1 MKNNKGIKYKICA
14 ATFALCLSV
23 FLVIPCVAQG
33 SNVVTPDFLQNYFS
47 FIPVYQENQDIN
59 ADKPT
64 LLMSG
69 RSINNLAFLR
79 CGSVRRSDPI

>member
-33 SNVVTPDFLQNYFS
+33 
-47 FIPVYQENQDIN
+47 
-59 ADKPT
+59 
-64 LLMSG
+64 
-69 RSINNLAFLR
+69 
-79 CGSVRRSDPI
+79 